1 MIDIVIALLGLV
13 LNLVPV
19 FQPDFLAIL
28 GGFFVFALINATL
41 FLWLIFKV
49 MNYRQKMQ
57 ALGTARQDLQAMNE
71 QTVKL
76 NRIIEE
82 QAAQLASTEKA
93 SKERQSEA
101 EKAVAEYTQLQ
112 QELDQTRKQVA
123 RLEKDLQAAEAQQAA
138 AEQSEAELVQF
149 LSILQKQGRFLDFV
163 MGDITRY
170 PDDRVGA
177 AARLVHQGCSK
188 AIRDYF
194 DIRPI
199 LSEDEGSQIDLP
211 EEQQPRKIRLIGQ
224 GEEAHPKKGRLVHRG
239 WQTLK
244 VDLPKR
250 TKIHD
255 LDRVIITPAEVEVRS

>member
-1 MIDIVIALLGLV
+1 MIDIVVVLLGLGLNAV
-13 LNLVPV
+13 LVIR
-19 FQPDFLAIL
+19 PDLLEIL
-28 GGFFVFALINATL
+28 GGLPVALLINATL
-41 FLWLIFKV
+41 FLWLGLKV
-49 MNYRQKMQ
+49 LNYRQKLQ
-57 ALGTARQDLQAMNE
+57 ALVTARQDLQAMNE
-71 QTVKL
+71 QTLTL
-76 NRIIEE
+76 NQTIEE
-82 QAAQLASTEKA
+82 QAARIATAEQALG
-93 SKERQSEA
+93 ERQTEMQTSRTEA
-101 EKAVAEYTQLQ
+101 QRLGQDLEQS
-112 QELDQTRKQVA
+112 RKQVA
-123 RLEKDLQAAEAQQAA
+123 RLEKDLQAAQAHQAA

-194 DIRPI
+194 DIQPI
-199 LSEDEGSQIDLP
+199 LSADEGSQIELP
-211 EEQQPRKIRLIGQ
+211 DEQHPRTIRFIGQ

-250 TKIHD
+250 TQVND
-255 LDRVIITPAEVEVRS
+255 MDRVIITPAEVEVRT